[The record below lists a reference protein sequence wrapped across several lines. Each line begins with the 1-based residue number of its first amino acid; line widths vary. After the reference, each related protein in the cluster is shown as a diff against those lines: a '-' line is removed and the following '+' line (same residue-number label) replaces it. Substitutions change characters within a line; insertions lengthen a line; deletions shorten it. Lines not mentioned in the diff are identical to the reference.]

1 MVVFVRLQQNTM
13 TIKLPHLRL
22 EQLDRALSPYAVL
35 AGKPAPRD
43 GWLRAIREGLGRSLR
58 VQAQR
63 IGITAPTLLQSE
75 SAEAQG
81 RISLEQLRR
90 LANALD
96 CELVYVL
103 VPRQPLMRS
112 VEEQAEHLARQEIL
126 GVTHSMGLEA
136 QRPSDDFVDRQI
148 LERKQELLAGSWSR
162 LWR

>member
-1 MVVFVRLQQNTM
+1 M

-35 AGKPAPRD
+35 AGKSAPRG

-63 IGITAPTLLQSE
+63 VGIAAPTLLQSE
-75 SAEAQG
+75 SAEAHG
-81 RISLEQLRR
+81 RISMEQLRR

-96 CELVYVL
+96 CELVYAL
-103 VPRQPLMRS
+103 IPRQPLMRS
-112 VEEQAEHLARQEIL
+112 VEEQAENLARQEIL

-148 LERKQELLAGSWSR
+148 LERKQELLIGSWSR